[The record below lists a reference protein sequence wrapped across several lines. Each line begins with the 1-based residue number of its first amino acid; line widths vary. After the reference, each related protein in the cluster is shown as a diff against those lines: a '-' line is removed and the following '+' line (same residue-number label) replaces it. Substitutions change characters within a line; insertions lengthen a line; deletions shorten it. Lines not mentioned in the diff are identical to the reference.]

1 MSEIV
6 YFKRGEQVEAANV
19 KSQLFNRLSRDGEW
33 TRVEVET
40 EEPQQAEEPIEVVI
54 QEQAPE
60 EASLAPEAQPQVTQ
74 EEVTEEPQQ
83 AEEPIEVV
91 IQEQAPEEASLAPE
105 AQPQVTQEEVTEEPK
120 KGKK

>member
-33 TRVEVET
+33 TRVEVEN
-40 EEPQQAEEPIEVVI
+40 EEPQQAEAVVEVVI

-60 EASLAPEAQPQVTQ
+60 EASQAPEAQPQVT
-74 EEVTEEPQQ
+74 E
-83 AEEPIEVV
+83 AVV
-91 IQEQAPEEASLAPE
+91 KSRRRARSNYGTQSEYGGINSTC
-105 AQPQVTQEEVTEEPK
+105 AQHDRRQR
-120 KGKK
+120 